1 MKNIL
6 VSIVISLSGLI
17 VFAADTKKVDAVNA
31 EAVKVDVL
39 VTEKGFEP
47 STIIVKP
54 GSNVTLNITRKT
66 DVTCATQVVVP
77 SKKIKKDLPLNKM
90 VSVDVGTVKK
100 GEIAF
105 GCGMN
110 MMVGARILVN

>member
-1 MKNIL
+1 MKKMFLSVVL
-6 VSIVISLSGLI
+6 VFCGLS
-17 VFAADTKKVDAVNA
+17 VSAAESAKKS
-31 EAVKVDVL
+31 EAVKMEVS
-39 VTEKGFEP
+39 VTENGFEP
-47 STIIVKP
+47 STITVKP

-66 DVTCATQVVVP
+66 DATCAMQVEVP

-90 VSVDVGTVKK
+90 VAVEIGTVKK